1 MVKVVPGRIKEALN
15 FRLCT
20 TADLAKEL
28 QVPMITARHICF
40 DITQPTPQQLMIIV
54 RMTRFP
60 IRWFT
65 QEAKVNYVDEGSFYC
80 DLHVRLGWPY

>member
-1 MVKVVPGRIKEALN
+1 MVKVTPGRIKEALN
-15 FRLCT
+15 FRLIT
-20 TADLAKEL
+20 TADLANEL

-40 DITQPTPQQLMIIV
+40 DVIQPTPQQLMAIV

-65 QEAKVNYVDEGSFYC
+65 QEAKINYVDEGSFYC
-80 DLHVRLGWPY
+80 HPHEKTM

>member
-1 MVKVVPGRIKEALN
+1 MVKVAPGRIKEALN
-15 FRLCT
+15 FRLIT

-28 QVPMITARHICF
+28 QVPMMTARRICF
-40 DITQPTPQQLMIIV
+40 DVIQPTPQQLMTIV

-80 DLHVRLGWPY
+80 HPHEKTM

>member
-40 DITQPTPQQLMIIV
+40 DITQPTPQQLMII
-54 RMTRFP
+54 
-60 IRWFT
+60 
-65 QEAKVNYVDEGSFYC
+65 DEGSFYC